1 MSINEKVLEIIEEVP
16 EGHFLLVPAYVMGT
30 KDVSSGVNIKEGDNT
45 LGFTVDGV
53 SYEIELDPKYYSQT
67 EIVDAINE
75 KLEEQ
80 GVPLLAEK
88 EDDKV
93 KISHVSLGKH
103 SIEVSGNAKDDIFFR
118 ENGAKQKDKG
128 VRIQLSS
135 EVEDYLE
142 IPRTE
147 YSTSLIGINTICIS
161 KVDHATKALDR
172 ISKAVDIVSNL
183 RSMLGSAQNR
193 LEHAINSNENKTEN
207 TQAAESRIRDADM
220 AERMMELS
228 KQNIL
233 QQVGEAMMSQ
243 ANNSN
248 QGILSLLQ

>member
-1 MSINEKVLEIIEEVP
+1 M
-16 EGHFLLVPAYVMGT
+16 
-30 KDVSSGVNIKEGDNT
+30 
-45 LGFTVDGV
+45 
-53 SYEIELDPKYYSQT
+53 
-67 EIVDAINE
+67 
-75 KLEEQ
+75 
-80 GVPLLAEK
+80 
-88 EDDKV
+88 
-93 KISHVSLGKH
+93 
-103 SIEVSGNAKDDIFFR
+103 
-118 ENGAKQKDKG
+118 
-128 VRIQLSS
+128 RIQLSS

-147 YSTSLIGINTICIS
+147 YSSSLIGINTICIS